1 MRKLQQ
7 DIDIQLNQSLEK
19 LLKSFLQ
26 HLLASIQDFGFYR
39 RIFRQPLK
47 DSLIFLLFFSVLVS
61 VLSTIITFIYLS
73 PDIRDFFSWA
83 KENAPA
89 ISVSEGVLSVEAEQP
104 LVLKYRGG
112 ETWMLVFDTTGVY
125 KNTSDFNEPVILL
138 GSEELVLRIKGQVQT
153 YSWRDFG
160 TFEVNSENIDFLS
173 LSLQG
178 MILPLGFF
186 FHFLI
191 ALISKSLQATLISP
205 LAYSVANSYG
215 VRLPFRSSFSIALYS
230 LVPATALDLLVKA
243 SGMNISFFMFIYI
256 TAAIIYTYLATK
268 KCVVIEE

>member
-1 MRKLQQ
+1 
-7 DIDIQLNQSLEK
+7 
-19 LLKSFLQ
+19 LLKRFPKQ
-26 HLLASIQDFGFYR
+26 LLSSIQDFGFYR

-47 DSLIFLLFFSVLVS
+47 DSLIFLVLFSVLVS
-61 VLSTIITFIYLS
+61 LLSTIITFIYLS

-83 KENAPA
+83 KTNAPA
-89 ISVSEGVLSVEAEQP
+89 ISVSEGVLNISAGQP
-104 LVLKYRGG
+104 LLLKYRGD
-112 ETWMLVFDTTGVY
+112 ETWVLVFDTTGVY

-138 GSEELVLRIKGQVQT
+138 GREELVLRIKGQVQT
-153 YSWRDFG
+153 YSWKDFG
-160 TFEVNSENIDFLS
+160 TFEVNSENIGFLS
-173 LSLQG
+173 LALQG
-178 MILPLGFF
+178 IIFPLGFIIHLF
-186 FHFLI
+186 I
-191 ALISKSLQATLISP
+191 ALISKSLQAVLISP

>member
-1 MRKLQQ
+1 MLKRFPK
-7 DIDIQLNQSLEK
+7 QLLS
-19 LLKSFLQ
+19 
-26 HLLASIQDFGFYR
+26 SIQDFGFYR

-47 DSLIFLLFFSVLVS
+47 DSLIFLVLFSVLVS
-61 VLSTIITFIYLS
+61 LLSTIITFIYLS
-73 PDIRDFFSWA
+73 PDIRDFLSWA
-83 KENAPA
+83 KTNAPA
-89 ISVSEGVLSVEAEQP
+89 ISVSEGVLSVSTGQP
-104 LVLKYRGG
+104 LVLKYRGD
-112 ETWMLVFDTTGVY
+112 ETWILVFDTTGVY

-138 GSEELVLRIKGQVQT
+138 GREELVLRIKGQVQT
-153 YSWRDFG
+153 YSWKDFG
-160 TFEVNSENIDFLS
+160 TFEVNSENIGFLS
-173 LSLQG
+173 LALQG
-178 MILPLGFF
+178 IIFPLGFIIHLF
-186 FHFLI
+186 I
-191 ALISKSLQATLISP
+191 ALISKSLQAVLISP